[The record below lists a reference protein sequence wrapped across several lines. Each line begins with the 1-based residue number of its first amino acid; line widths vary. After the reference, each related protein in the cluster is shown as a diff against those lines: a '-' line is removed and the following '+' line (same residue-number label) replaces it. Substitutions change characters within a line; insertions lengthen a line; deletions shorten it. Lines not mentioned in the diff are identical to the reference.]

1 MRLISMFKGKGKRL
15 SLTAALFVLL
25 FSGSAQAVYQVGD
38 QVTTNFTL
46 NDVNGVSHS
55 LFDYQGQCVLMNF
68 FATW

>member
-1 MRLISMFKGKGKRL
+1 MLRGKGTHL
-15 SLTAALFVLL
+15 SLVATLALLL
-25 FSGSAQAVYQVGD
+25 FSGSAQAVYSIGD

-68 FATW
+68 FTLT